1 MSAFCGFGLGFIL
14 SDVFRIPK
22 YPVSKAIKSLGK
34 RKNKQISR
42 LEIWLG
48 DFSNLIAS
56 KLRLNEYK
64 RLQLKADLESADMTL
79 SPEQYV
85 GNAIVKSVL
94 VAVLAIPF
102 LFFAPLI
109 SLVMIIIAIAVY
121 VGEYGKV
128 GKIIREKRRKIEYEL
143 PRLVSSID
151 KTLIHSRDV
160 LGILDSYREHAG
172 EELRRELEITVAD
185 MRSGNYEVALTRLE
199 SRVGSSMMSD
209 VTRGLISVI
218 RGDKTD
224 VYWGNLV
231 LKFSDYQRTLLKTE
245 ANKAPKRVRKLSM
258 ALLFCFMLVYVVVI
272 GQVLSGSAV
281 LFGRD
286 VRMKMIRSIFKNKRG
301 ESYVDVAI
309 TVMIVAFVLVFS
321 VNIVSIV
328 ALNQNVKIMSDQII
342 DYATRN
348 GTTDIGDYVKTLREN
363 SGIDFAC
370 SFAGTDYLS
379 GQKVQLGDVIRCK
392 LTYRVSIFG
401 FGDAVFPV
409 TVQADSQGI
418 SQVYWK

>member
-1 MSAFCGFGLGFIL
+1 MKILIQLLVSAFCGFGLGFIL

-160 LGILDSYREHAG
+160 LGILDSHREHAG

-231 LKFSDYQRTLLKTE
+231 LKFSDYQRTLLKAE

-272 GQVLSGSAV
+272 GQVLLSSLGGM
-281 LFGRD
+281 FG
-286 VRMKMIRSIFKNKRG
+286 
-301 ESYVDVAI
+301 
-309 TVMIVAFVLVFS
+309 
-321 VNIVSIV
+321 
-328 ALNQNVKIMSDQII
+328 
-342 DYATRN
+342 
-348 GTTDIGDYVKTLREN
+348 
-363 SGIDFAC
+363 
-370 SFAGTDYLS
+370 
-379 GQKVQLGDVIRCK
+379 
-392 LTYRVSIFG
+392 
-401 FGDAVFPV
+401 
-409 TVQADSQGI
+409 
-418 SQVYWK
+418 

>member
-1 MSAFCGFGLGFIL
+1 MKILIQLLVSAFCGFGLGFIL

-94 VAVLAIPF
+94 IAVLAIPF

-121 VGEYGKV
+121 VGEYRKV

-160 LGILDSYREHAG
+160 LSILDSYREHAG

-272 GQVLSGSAV
+272 GQVLLSSLGGM
-281 LFGRD
+281 FG
-286 VRMKMIRSIFKNKRG
+286 
-301 ESYVDVAI
+301 
-309 TVMIVAFVLVFS
+309 
-321 VNIVSIV
+321 
-328 ALNQNVKIMSDQII
+328 
-342 DYATRN
+342 
-348 GTTDIGDYVKTLREN
+348 
-363 SGIDFAC
+363 
-370 SFAGTDYLS
+370 
-379 GQKVQLGDVIRCK
+379 
-392 LTYRVSIFG
+392 
-401 FGDAVFPV
+401 
-409 TVQADSQGI
+409 
-418 SQVYWK
+418 

>member
-1 MSAFCGFGLGFIL
+1 MIQLLVSAFCGFGLGFIL

-34 RKNKQISR
+34 RKNKQTSR

-48 DFSNLIAS
+48 DFSNFIAS

-121 VGEYGKV
+121 VGEYKKV

-199 SRVGSSMMSD
+199 PRVGSSMMSD

-272 GQVLSGSAV
+272 GQVLLSSLGGM
-281 LFGRD
+281 FG
-286 VRMKMIRSIFKNKRG
+286 
-301 ESYVDVAI
+301 
-309 TVMIVAFVLVFS
+309 
-321 VNIVSIV
+321 
-328 ALNQNVKIMSDQII
+328 
-342 DYATRN
+342 
-348 GTTDIGDYVKTLREN
+348 
-363 SGIDFAC
+363 
-370 SFAGTDYLS
+370 
-379 GQKVQLGDVIRCK
+379 
-392 LTYRVSIFG
+392 
-401 FGDAVFPV
+401 
-409 TVQADSQGI
+409 
-418 SQVYWK
+418 

>member
-1 MSAFCGFGLGFIL
+1 MKILIQLLVSAFCGFGLGFIL

-64 RLQLKADLESADMTL
+64 RLQIKADLESADMTL

-109 SLVMIIIAIAVY
+109 SLVMFIIAIAVY
-121 VGEYGKV
+121 VGEYKKV

-151 KTLIHSRDV
+151 KTLIRSRDV

-231 LKFSDYQRTLLKTE
+231 LKFSDYQRTLLKAE

-272 GQVLSGSAV
+272 GQVLLSSLGGM
-281 LFGRD
+281 FG
-286 VRMKMIRSIFKNKRG
+286 
-301 ESYVDVAI
+301 
-309 TVMIVAFVLVFS
+309 
-321 VNIVSIV
+321 
-328 ALNQNVKIMSDQII
+328 
-342 DYATRN
+342 
-348 GTTDIGDYVKTLREN
+348 
-363 SGIDFAC
+363 
-370 SFAGTDYLS
+370 
-379 GQKVQLGDVIRCK
+379 
-392 LTYRVSIFG
+392 
-401 FGDAVFPV
+401 
-409 TVQADSQGI
+409 
-418 SQVYWK
+418 

>member
-1 MSAFCGFGLGFIL
+1 MKLLIQLLVSAFCGFGLGFIL

-48 DFSNLIAS
+48 DFSNFIAS

-94 VAVLAIPF
+94 IAVLAIPF

-121 VGEYGKV
+121 VGEYRKV

-160 LGILDSYREHAG
+160 LSILDSYREHAG

-272 GQVLSGSAV
+272 GQVLLSSLGGM
-281 LFGRD
+281 FG
-286 VRMKMIRSIFKNKRG
+286 
-301 ESYVDVAI
+301 
-309 TVMIVAFVLVFS
+309 
-321 VNIVSIV
+321 
-328 ALNQNVKIMSDQII
+328 
-342 DYATRN
+342 
-348 GTTDIGDYVKTLREN
+348 
-363 SGIDFAC
+363 
-370 SFAGTDYLS
+370 
-379 GQKVQLGDVIRCK
+379 
-392 LTYRVSIFG
+392 
-401 FGDAVFPV
+401 
-409 TVQADSQGI
+409 
-418 SQVYWK
+418 

>member
-1 MSAFCGFGLGFIL
+1 MKILIQLLVSAFCGFGLGFIL

-48 DFSNLIAS
+48 DFSNFIAS

-109 SLVMIIIAIAVY
+109 SLVMFIIAIAVY
-121 VGEYGKV
+121 VGEYKKV

-160 LGILDSYREHAG
+160 LSILDSYREHAG

-272 GQVLSGSAV
+272 GQVLLSSLGGM
-281 LFGRD
+281 FG
-286 VRMKMIRSIFKNKRG
+286 
-301 ESYVDVAI
+301 
-309 TVMIVAFVLVFS
+309 
-321 VNIVSIV
+321 
-328 ALNQNVKIMSDQII
+328 
-342 DYATRN
+342 
-348 GTTDIGDYVKTLREN
+348 
-363 SGIDFAC
+363 
-370 SFAGTDYLS
+370 
-379 GQKVQLGDVIRCK
+379 
-392 LTYRVSIFG
+392 
-401 FGDAVFPV
+401 
-409 TVQADSQGI
+409 
-418 SQVYWK
+418 

>member
-1 MSAFCGFGLGFIL
+1 MKILIQLLVSAFCGFGLGFIL

-121 VGEYGKV
+121 VGEYRKV

-160 LGILDSYREHAG
+160 LAILDSYREHAG

-231 LKFSDYQRTLLKTE
+231 LKFSDYQRTLLKAE

-272 GQVLSGSAV
+272 GQVLLSSLGGM
-281 LFGRD
+281 FG
-286 VRMKMIRSIFKNKRG
+286 
-301 ESYVDVAI
+301 
-309 TVMIVAFVLVFS
+309 
-321 VNIVSIV
+321 
-328 ALNQNVKIMSDQII
+328 
-342 DYATRN
+342 
-348 GTTDIGDYVKTLREN
+348 
-363 SGIDFAC
+363 
-370 SFAGTDYLS
+370 
-379 GQKVQLGDVIRCK
+379 
-392 LTYRVSIFG
+392 
-401 FGDAVFPV
+401 
-409 TVQADSQGI
+409 
-418 SQVYWK
+418 

>member
-1 MSAFCGFGLGFIL
+1 MKILIQLLVSAFCGFGLGFIL

-121 VGEYGKV
+121 VGEYRKV
-128 GKIIREKRRKIEYEL
+128 GKIIREKRTKIEYEL

-160 LGILDSYREHAG
+160 LSILDSYREHAG

-272 GQVLSGSAV
+272 GQVLLSSLGGM
-281 LFGRD
+281 FG
-286 VRMKMIRSIFKNKRG
+286 
-301 ESYVDVAI
+301 
-309 TVMIVAFVLVFS
+309 
-321 VNIVSIV
+321 
-328 ALNQNVKIMSDQII
+328 
-342 DYATRN
+342 
-348 GTTDIGDYVKTLREN
+348 
-363 SGIDFAC
+363 
-370 SFAGTDYLS
+370 
-379 GQKVQLGDVIRCK
+379 
-392 LTYRVSIFG
+392 
-401 FGDAVFPV
+401 
-409 TVQADSQGI
+409 
-418 SQVYWK
+418 

>member
-1 MSAFCGFGLGFIL
+1 MKILIQLLVSAFCGFGLGFIL

-109 SLVMIIIAIAVY
+109 SLVMFIIAIAVY
-121 VGEYGKV
+121 VGEYKKV

-151 KTLIHSRDV
+151 KTLIRSRDV

-272 GQVLSGSAV
+272 GQVLLSSLGGM
-281 LFGRD
+281 FG
-286 VRMKMIRSIFKNKRG
+286 
-301 ESYVDVAI
+301 
-309 TVMIVAFVLVFS
+309 
-321 VNIVSIV
+321 
-328 ALNQNVKIMSDQII
+328 
-342 DYATRN
+342 
-348 GTTDIGDYVKTLREN
+348 
-363 SGIDFAC
+363 
-370 SFAGTDYLS
+370 
-379 GQKVQLGDVIRCK
+379 
-392 LTYRVSIFG
+392 
-401 FGDAVFPV
+401 
-409 TVQADSQGI
+409 
-418 SQVYWK
+418 